1 MLKENYHIVGVMSG
15 TSLDGID
22 LAEINFIKKDT
33 WQFQILNSTT
43 VSYSEDWLR
52 KLKNLTQ
59 QSIKKLQ
66 QIDVDY
72 TNYLAEVI
80 STFIKKNNINHL
92 DAVCSHGH
100 TALHQPEQKLTYQ
113 IGNLPVL
120 AEQLKQ
126 TVVRFPRETK
136 LHFS

>member
-59 QSIKKLQ
+59 QSTKDLQ

-80 STFIKKNNINHL
+80 STFIKK
-92 DAVCSHGH
+92 
-100 TALHQPEQKLTYQ
+100 
-113 IGNLPVL
+113 
-120 AEQLKQ
+120 
-126 TVVRFPRETK
+126 
-136 LHFS
+136 